1 MKSETCLTASN
12 IFSFAVM
19 AAAAIAEAV
28 GMDDGATDIWST
40 FGGVT
45 HYRQTQSTEH
55 FLNSKVSAMFSDQA
69 PPL

>member
-1 MKSETCLTASN
+1 
-12 IFSFAVM
+12 M